1 MSKKKIDPIIVLQKG
16 DKIKLANGKLIT
28 IKLDNF
34 RLRQSQFTMIE
45 DITDVRVKTILN
57 SPNPKKEFF
66 NQINSILKF

>member
-16 DKIKLANGKLIT
+16 DKIKLTNGELMT

-34 RLRQSQFTMIE
+34 RLRQSQFTMVE

-57 SPNPKKEFF
+57 STNPKKEFF

>member
-34 RLRQSQFTMIE
+34 RLRQSQFTMVE
-45 DITDVRVKTILN
+45 DMTDVRVKTILN

>member
-34 RLRQSQFTMIE
+34 RLRQSQFTMVE
-45 DITDVRVKTILN
+45 DMADVRVKTILN

>member
-1 MSKKKIDPIIVLQKG
+1 MSKKKIDPIVILQKG

-34 RLRQSQFTMIE
+34 RLRQSQFTMVE
-45 DITDVRVKTILN
+45 DMADVRVKTILN

>member
-34 RLRQSQFTMIE
+34 RLRQSQFTMVE
-45 DITDVRVKTILN
+45 DMTDVRVKTILN
-57 SPNPKKEFF
+57 SSNPKKEFF
-66 NQINSILKF
+66 NQINNILKF